1 MPDFP
6 SNDMSQDGKKTRP
19 SAQDKNVK
27 RVTKSRVIRKKR
39 QGNPF
44 ASSLAE
50 SLGSVV
56 TDVIVPRAL
65 DVFVDASTQ
74 TIENLA
80 YGTNNKKPRRTRSG
94 GGSYISYNRYSSPS
108 TARRSEPAPRQ
119 RDEDRHINRK
129 RDRHDFDDII
139 LESRAEANDV
149 LDSLYELVS
158 SYGYA
163 TVADLYELVGIKA
176 TYTDENWGWTEL
188 HSTAVR
194 KVRRGFI
201 IDIPRPEFLD

>member
-1 MPDFP
+1 MG
-6 SNDMSQDGKKTRP
+6 SEMC
-19 SAQDKNVK
+19 
-27 RVTKSRVIRKKR
+27 IRD
-39 QGNPF
+39 
-44 ASSLAE
+44 S
-50 SLGSVV
+50 
-56 TDVIVPRAL
+56 
-65 DVFVDASTQ
+65 
-74 TIENLA
+74 
-80 YGTNNKKPRRTRSG
+80 
-94 GGSYISYNRYSSPS
+94 SSPS